1 MGVVRNPAAQDGGL
15 HYPGNSAGP
24 AYGTGYCDAQC
35 PHDIKWINGEANMEV
50 GHDDDVDDDNDDVGI
65 KDWDG
70 TSADSGVGKYGT
82 CCVELDIWEANS
94 ISAAYTNHPCEITGE
109 GVVVVVRGAA

>member
-1 MGVVRNPAAQDGGL
+1 MIVKSSRRFVK
-15 HYPGNSAGP
+15 NSSV
-24 AYGTGYCDAQC
+24 DV
-35 PHDIKWINGEANMEV
+35 DS
-50 GHDDDVDDDNDDVGI
+50 HDDGDYDDGTQ
-65 KDWDG
+65 DWDG

-109 GVVVVVRGAA
+109 GGGGEGEGSRVTRPRPVQVRGSGVRG

>member
-1 MGVVRNPAAQDGGL
+1 MFLRSHFFLTHPVDRN
-15 HYPGNSAGP
+15 
-24 AYGTGYCDAQC
+24 
-35 PHDIKWINGEANMEV
+35 
-50 GHDDDVDDDNDDVGI
+50 DDDVDNDNDDDGTQ
-65 KDWDG
+65 DWDG

-109 GVVVVVRGAA
+109 GGGCW